1 MANKNKLCVSLASVL
16 SLILAGQFIYFPVFA
31 EGAVDISIVET
42 VNDGAGGY
50 KDWED
55 IADAMPG
62 VSYSAIP
69 QVKNNGTIA
78 VPVTMCITESG
89 VDMVGNVIELD
100 AGTFQI
106 DINDAYW
113 TRVSGEDSDGT
124 VTSPI
129 VVCYKYISDLA
140 VGEITE
146 PLFYEVYLSERLGN
160 EHQNATFRLHLDAYA
175 GEEMPVDEETEGGE
189 EVLPSNPNTGEF
201 TNSEPLT
208 TTGYVFLSLGAVTLT
223 SMVLYLLRKTTRK
236 NR

>member
-1 MANKNKLCVSLASVL
+1 MANKGKLYVSLASVL
-16 SLILAGQFIYFPVFA
+16 SLTLAGQFVYFPVFA
-31 EGAVDISIVET
+31 EGPVDISIVEK
-42 VNDGAGGY
+42 VNDGTGNY

-55 IADAMPG
+55 ITDAMPG
-62 VSYSAIP
+62 MSYSAIP
-69 QVKNNGTIA
+69 QVKNNGTIS

-89 VDMVGNVIELD
+89 VDEVGNVAELD
-100 AGTFQI
+100 EGTFRI
-106 DINDAYW
+106 NINDTYW
-113 TRVSGEDSDGT
+113 TRVSGEDSGGT

-129 VVCYKYISDLA
+129 VVCYKYNSELA

-160 EHQNATFRLHLDAYA
+160 EHQNATFNLHLEAYA
-175 GEEMPVDEETEGGE
+175 GEEVPVDSETEDE
-189 EVLPSNPNTGEF
+189 ILPNNPNTGEF

-223 SMVLYLLRKTTRK
+223 GMVLYLLRKTTRK